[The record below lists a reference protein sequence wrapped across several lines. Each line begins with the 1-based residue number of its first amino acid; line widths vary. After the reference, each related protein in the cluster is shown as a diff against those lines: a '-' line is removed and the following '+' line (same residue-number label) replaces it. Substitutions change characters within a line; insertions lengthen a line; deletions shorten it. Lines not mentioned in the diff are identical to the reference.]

1 MSGKINRRL
10 LGKQLSQLSNASV
23 AEVLAR
29 ASTDPGDPDVPRIG
43 LTGAPGVGKSTLAAQ
58 LGSYRAA
65 NHNVGI
71 LAVDPTSPISG
82 GAILGDR
89 IRLDELQPDHELYM
103 RSVASRSVNDGLADN
118 LPELLAA
125 MGAAGFDELLL
136 ETVGVGQAEH
146 GARSQVDTLVLVLMP
161 DSGDTIQ
168 AMKAGTMELADIYVI
183 NKSDLPGADKLAAEI
198 RRVHAYTAKRSS
210 WEPPIVLTSV
220 RDTNS
225 IEALSVAIDQHQVWL
240 KSSRRLE
247 DIRVVRA
254 RYRLQL
260 QLERRIKEVLTTLD
274 DSWFEQSL
282 IAQYEAAIKA
292 LEQA

>member
-23 AEVLAR
+23 AEVLA
-29 ASTDPGDPDVPRIG
+29 AAPGEKPTDVPRIG

-58 LGSYRAA
+58 LGTYRAED
-65 NHNVGI
+65 HSVGI
-71 LAVDPTSPISG
+71 LAVDPSSPISG

-89 IRLDELQPDHELYM
+89 IRLDELRPSHDLYM

-118 LPELLAA
+118 LPELLEA
-125 MGAAGFDELLL
+125 MAAAGFDELLL

-168 AMKAGTMELADIYVI
+168 AMKAGSMELADIYVI

-210 WEPPIVLTSV
+210 WESPVVLTSMSESG
-220 RDTNS
+220 S
-225 IEALSVAIDQHQVWL
+225 IKALSDAIDQHQAWL
-240 KSSRRLE
+240 RTTHTDDE
-247 DIRVVRA
+247 IRAMRA
-254 RYRLQL
+254 RYRLKL
-260 QLERRIKEVLTTLD
+260 QLERRIKEVLD
-274 DSWFEQSL
+274 EFEPADFTKP
-282 IAQYEAAIKA
+282 IAEQYLSAVKK
-292 LEQA
+292 LEK

>member
-23 AEVLAR
+23 AEVLSAAR
-29 ASTDPGDPDVPRIG
+29 QDNAPDVPRIG

-58 LGSYRAA
+58 LGCYRAE
-65 NHNVGI
+65 NHSVGI
-71 LAVDPTSPISG
+71 LAVDPSSPISG

-89 IRLDELQPDHELYM
+89 IRLDELQPSHDLYM

-118 LPELLAA
+118 LPELLEA
-125 MGAAGFDELLL
+125 MAAAGFDELLL

-168 AMKAGTMELADIYVI
+168 AMKAGSMELADIYVI

-210 WEPPIVLTSV
+210 WESPVILTSMSEPK
-220 RDTNS
+220 S
-225 IEALSVAIDQHQVWL
+225 IEALSDAINQHQAWL
-240 KSSRRLE
+240 RTTHTVDE
-247 DIRVVRA
+247 IRTARA
-254 RYRLQL
+254 RYRLKL
-260 QLERRIKEVLTTLD
+260 QLERRIKEVLDEFAPADFTKPIA
-274 DSWFEQSL
+274 EQYLSATKIL
-282 IAQYEAAIKA
+282 GK
-292 LEQA
+292 